1 MSLRAVYP
9 VGNVFKKV
17 SAALKSLVDQVPMV
31 FQPDKFSIEALSP
44 DKVSMI
50 IFELPSSTFEEYN
63 ITEEI
68 RIIADRDE
76 FIKSLRRATKR
87 DKVIF
92 EYNAGSREMIIRVVN
107 VKSNIEREYLVPLT
121 EVGFEKIGELDI
133 ELEVT
138 ASLPTSELI
147 SIIKDATVVGD
158 EITLTYSSEMNSIK
172 ISAHSELAEYTTLLK
187 QFQPLSYLEA
197 SIGSAIVKYSVDHL
211 KALTKILD
219 LADECTIAFGPDKP
233 LRISLEVA
241 GGGKITVWIAPRG

>member
-17 SAALKSLVDQVPMV
+17 STALKSLVDQVPLI

-76 FIKSLRRATKR
+76 FIKSLKRATKR

-92 EYNAGSREMIIRVVN
+92 EYSAGSREITIRVVN
-107 VKSNIEREYLVPLT
+107 IKSNIEREYLVPLT
-121 EVGFEKIGELDI
+121 EVSFEKIGELDI

-147 SIIKDATVVGD
+147 NIIKDATVVGD
-158 EITLTYSSEMNSIK
+158 EITLIYSSETNSIK
-172 ISAHSELAEYTTLLK
+172 VSAHSELAEYTTILK

-197 SIGSAIVKYSVDHL
+197 TIGSAIVKYSVDHL

-233 LRISLEVA
+233 LRISFEVA
-241 GGGKITVWIAPRG
+241 GGGRIIVWIAPRG

>member
-1 MSLRAVYP
+1 M
-9 VGNVFKKV
+9 
-17 SAALKSLVDQVPMV
+17 DQVPLV

-50 IFELPSSTFEEYN
+50 VFELPSSTFEEYN

-87 DKVIF
+87 DKVVF
-92 EYNAGSREMIIRVVN
+92 EYNSGSREIAVRVVN
-107 VKSNIEREYLVPLT
+107 TRSNIEREYLVPLT

-138 ASLPTSELI
+138 ASLPTTELVG
-147 SIIKDATVVGD
+147 IIKDAAVVGD
-158 EITLTYSSEMNSIK
+158 EITLTYSSEMNAIR
-172 ISAHSELAEYTTLLK
+172 ISAHSELAEYTTVLK

-197 SIGSAIVKYSVDHL
+197 SIGSTIVKYGVDHL
-211 KALTKILD
+211 KTLTKVLD

-233 LRISLEVA
+233 LRISLEIA
-241 GGGKITVWIAPRG
+241 GGGKITVWIAPRS

>member
-1 MSLRAVYP
+1 VSLRAIYP

-44 DKVSMI
+44 DKVTMI

-68 RIIADRDE
+68 RVIADRDE
-76 FIKSLRRATKR
+76 FIKSLKRATKR

-147 SIIKDATVVGD
+147 SIIKDATIVGD
-158 EITLTYSSEMNSIK
+158 EITLTYSSEKNSIK
-172 ISAHSELAEYTTLLK
+172 ISAHSELAEYTTVLK

-233 LRISLEVA
+233 LKISFEVA